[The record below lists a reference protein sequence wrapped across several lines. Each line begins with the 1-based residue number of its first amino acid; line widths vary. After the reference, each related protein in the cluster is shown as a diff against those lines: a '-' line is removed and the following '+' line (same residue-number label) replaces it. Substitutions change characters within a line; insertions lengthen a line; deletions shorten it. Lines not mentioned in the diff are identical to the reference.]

1 MSPLEAMGVVLV
13 VAWGW
18 RVYALLGEIINR
30 LDAILAEIDEDGEDD
45 PDEEDDPDDGESEE
59 APDSVAHLKA
69 V

>member
-1 MSPLEAMGVVLV
+1 MSPLEALGVVLV

-18 RVYALLGEIINR
+18 RVHALLGEIISR
-30 LDAILAEIDEDGEDD
+30 LDLILAEIDDDED
-45 PDEEDDPDDGESEE
+45 PDGDEDDPDDGESEE